1 MAKTKVEYDI
11 LISCP
16 GDVSEE
22 IKTIENTVKRFND
35 TYSDILMIRL
45 NTKHWTKDSYNQ
57 SGGKAQDLLNKQFI
71 YDCDAAIAMFWTK
84 FGTPTDE
91 YGSGTEEEIEYMISS
106 GKQVFMYFSEKDV
119 PSALLGDAAS
129 YR

>member
-22 IKTIENTVKRFND
+22 IKTIESAVKRFND

-45 NTKHWTKDSYNQ
+45 NTKHWLKDFHNQ
-57 SGGKAQDLLNKQFI
+57 SGGKAQDLLYKKIQ
-71 YDCDAAIAMFWTK
+71 
-84 FGTPTDE
+84 
-91 YGSGTEEEIEYMISS
+91 
-106 GKQVFMYFSEKDV
+106 
-119 PSALLGDAAS
+119 
-129 YR
+129 

>member
-22 IKTIENTVKRFND
+22 LKTIENAVKRFND

-45 NTKHWTKDSYNQ
+45 NTKH
-57 SGGKAQDLLNKQFI
+57 
-71 YDCDAAIAMFWTK
+71 
-84 FGTPTDE
+84 
-91 YGSGTEEEIEYMISS
+91 
-106 GKQVFMYFSEKDV
+106 
-119 PSALLGDAAS
+119 
-129 YR
+129 